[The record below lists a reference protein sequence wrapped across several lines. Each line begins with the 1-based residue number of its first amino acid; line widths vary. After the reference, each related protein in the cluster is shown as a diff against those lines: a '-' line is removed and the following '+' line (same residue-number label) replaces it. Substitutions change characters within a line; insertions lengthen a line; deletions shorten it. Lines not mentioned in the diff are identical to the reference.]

1 MCNAKKSSKYKGLD
15 VFIICDYEHSSIKLF
30 SVFFFLCVW
39 LKMDSI
45 LDLVVASYLIQFLLS
60 LAVSIF

>member
-30 SVFFFLCVW
+30 SVFFFMC
-39 LKMDSI
+39 
-45 LDLVVASYLIQFLLS
+45 LVKNGQHSRPCGG
-60 LAVSIF
+60 